1 MKIALL
7 SFMLCTIA
15 TAGAAT
21 ETVMGAAAYTDK
33 TFDSLEIMGTL
44 TGSRLKA
51 STIEVYGPTNLKGSV
66 IGTAIILGPLTAQDT
81 VFNGAVE
88 AHGTIQAVDSTFK
101 DTLSTDGTEIEVS
114 LENSA
119 AETISITGIKSG
131 IQKSSSGTSVS
142 YVSGTKKKE
151 ADGMRVILKGKKT
164 VVTGPI
170 EFINEPGTVILSD
183 NATFNG
189 HIINGKI
196 QTKAVETKKSDSSQ
210 EEGAVV

>member
-7 SFMLCTIA
+7 SFMLCTVA
-15 TAGAAT
+15 TVGAAT
-21 ETVMGAAAYTDK
+21 ETVMGAASYTDK

-44 TGSRLKA
+44 TGLRLKA

-66 IGTAIILGPLTAQDT
+66 IGTARILGPLTAQDT

-88 AHGTIQAVDSTFK
+88 AHGAIQAVDSTFK
-101 DTLSTDGTEIEVS
+101 DTLSTDGTEIEVL
-114 LENSA
+114 LENST
-119 AETISITGIKSG
+119 AESMSITSMKSR
-131 IQKSSSGTSVS
+131 IQKSSHGISVS

-164 VVTGPI
+164 LVAGPI

-196 QTKAVETKKSDSSQ
+196 QTKAVETKKSDPPQ